1 MAAAGGRSACLLPA
15 CDDDGDVGGC
25 RRPPAAGRSSAG
37 RSCLP
42 HTSWPPSGT
51 TAAAA
56 AAHLA
61 AAAAGK
67 GVATAGEGVARRRRR
82 RPATPAAPPES
93 VPSAGIG
100 RVAWG
105 GCGGG
110 DGEEGLRISLWV
122 GVGGARRWGVEG
134 GGIWVAEASSGRIE
148 WTSPPRRAPRAE
160 GEGSTSPSR
169 LVTQRGKARRG
180 ERKGVF
186 VVSCRDI
193 FERWERGR

>member
-1 MAAAGGRSACLLPA
+1 MGGSGRRAAL
-15 CDDDGDVGGC
+15 
-25 RRPPAAGRSSAG
+25 
-37 RSCLP
+37 
-42 HTSWPPSGT
+42 
-51 TAAAA
+51 
-56 AAHLA
+56 
-61 AAAAGK
+61 
-67 GVATAGEGVARRRRR
+67 
-82 RPATPAAPPES
+82 
-93 VPSAGIG
+93 
-100 RVAWG
+100 
-105 GCGGG
+105 GGG
-110 DGEEGLRISLWV
+110 
-122 GVGGARRWGVEG
+122 G